1 MVSKNIRILNML
13 KEHVYFQ
20 ECILE
25 NISFYDYGT
34 TIVLTFNYIWSNDFK
49 IRPNLDEKQIMK
61 LRFSSVNRFVI
72 DNELSNSVIDEPKMI
87 NWGFNEISKI
97 NLIGTT
103 NSSNFLQVEILWET
117 KRKILIEFSNM
128 DIE

>member
-1 MVSKNIRILNML
+1 ML

-25 NISFYDYGT
+25 NISFHDYGT

-49 IRPNLDEKQIMK
+49 VRPNLDEKQIMN

-72 DNELSNSVIDEPKMI
+72 DNELSDSVINQPEMI

-97 NLIGTT
+97 NLLETT
-103 NSSNFLQVEILWET
+103 CSSNFLQVEILWET
-117 KRKILIEFSNM
+117 KRRILIEFSHM
-128 DIE
+128 DLE